1 MGHDGQMRSF
11 THAEHYSSLEHTPQ
25 GVVLLQRKPSR
36 HIQHASMALAI
47 ETLPYL
53 ERLVLNLIY
62 FEDLSFSET
71 AAVMQ
76 QPENHLQCLH
86 DQAMV
91 SLALTSFAQ
100 PAAT

>member
-1 MGHDGQMRSF
+1 MRSF
-11 THAEHYSSLEHTPQ
+11 TQAEHYSSLEHTPE
-25 GVVLLQRKPSR
+25 GVVLLQSKLSR
-36 HIQHASMALAI
+36 RIQHASMALAI

-53 ERLVLNLIY
+53 QRLVLDLIY

-76 QPENHLQCLH
+76 QSENHIQCLH
-86 DQAMV
+86 DQAMA
-91 SLALTSFAQ
+91 SLTSSAQ